1 MSPVPNKI
9 PAWIMNEYIKL
20 RAIFSEKP
28 FTVEEAAKVL
38 ERDIDTVIT
47 LLNRLK
53 QHNMVEVPIHP
64 NNPKKKDLFFTLYT
78 SNSRRS

>member
-1 MSPVPNKI
+1 MGLTSNKLPN
-9 PAWIMNEYIKL
+9 WIMNEYIRL
-20 RAIFSEKP
+20 RAIFGEKP

-38 ERDIDTVIT
+38 ERDVDTVIT